1 MASDTETNLVA
12 PARRGPYAKTAKR
25 RQEIVDAATNV
36 FATRGYHGGSLRD
49 ISRQIGLSLTSVVH
63 HFPAKSDL
71 LSAVLENA
79 DHTGGGDWFFDRART
94 DGVKTAIIELVR
106 RNLDRPELL
115 RLLAIV
121 SSEASDAEHPAH
133 GWFVRRYENFATE
146 LVRLIAHDVAL
157 GRLPPGVDAEDAAHL
172 IIAVWDGLQLQWLL
186 DPAQDMPG
194 RMDGALRR
202 LLG

>member
-1 MASDTETNLVA
+1 MASDTGTDLAA

-71 LSAVLENA
+71 LAAVLENA
-79 DHTGGGDWFFDRART
+79 DHAGYWFGDHARVN
-94 DGVKTAIIELVR
+94 GVKAAIIELVVH
-106 RNLDRPELL
+106 NLDRPELL

-121 SSEASDAEHPAH
+121 SSEASDPEHPAH
-133 GWFVRRYENFATE
+133 GWFVRRYENFAAE
-146 LVRLIAHDVAL
+146 LERLLAYDVEE
-157 GRLPPGVDAEDAAHL
+157 GRLPSDVDAEQAAHL

-186 DPAQDMPG
+186 DPAQDMRG
-194 RMDGALRR
+194 RMDQALAR